1 MPRKTTSLADV
12 LLEAP
17 WWVSVVVAATVYFL
31 TKFILP
37 AADTGNQILNMLF
50 KAVEVPASFF
60 SFIILLIAPFSF
72 LNAKRKAKQ
81 LDIQSGIASIR
92 HLHWRQFEELVAEAF
107 RRQGYQVSEG
117 SYGAD
122 GGIDITL
129 RKNDEL
135 VLVQCKQW
143 KAQKVGVNVIRE
155 MFGLLNA
162 HHANR
167 IIVVTSGRFTQEA
180 ISFAHNKPIELI
192 NGDALLVLIQG
203 VQTTSNIEITKA
215 PICPKCNAELTERT
229 AKRGANA
236 GKNFLGCS
244 RFPKCRYTAPLS

>member
-1 MPRKTTSLADV
+1 MTRKNSSFVDI

-17 WWVSVVVAATVYFL
+17 WWVSVIAATFIYL
-31 TKFILP
+31 TMKFVLP
-37 AADTGNQILNMLF
+37 AVDTGNQILNILF
-50 KAVEVPASFF
+50 KAVEVPAPFF
-60 SFIILLIAPFSF
+60 SFFVLLVAPFAF

-81 LDIQSGIASIR
+81 LDMQSGITSIR

-143 KAQKVGVNVIRE
+143 KAQKVGVSVIRE
-155 MFGLLNA
+155 MFGVLNA
-162 HHANR
+162 HHASR
-167 IIVVTSGRFTQEA
+167 IAVVTSGRFTQEA
-180 ISFAHNKPIELI
+180 VSFAQDKPIELI
-192 NGDALLVLIQG
+192 NGNALLVLIRD
-203 VQTTSNIEITKA
+203 VQTNPHVETTKA
-215 PICPKCNAELTERT
+215 PICPKCGAELVERT
-229 AKRGANA
+229 ARRGANA
-236 GKNFLGCS
+236 GNLFLGCS
-244 RFPKCRYTAPLS
+244 SFPKCRYTEQLS